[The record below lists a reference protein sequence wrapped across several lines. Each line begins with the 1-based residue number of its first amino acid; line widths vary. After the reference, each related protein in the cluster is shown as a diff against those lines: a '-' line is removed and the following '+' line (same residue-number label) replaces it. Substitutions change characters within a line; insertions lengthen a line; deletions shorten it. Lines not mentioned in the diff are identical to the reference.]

1 MSFYCAFEEKETN
14 QLLIDVKRI
23 LKYNRD
29 QQEKRELL
37 NLKMVELQ
45 KIFETNDVSSLR
57 DINFNFH
64 SNSEI
69 NNKNLKLDEDPESKM
84 VGEGN

>member
-1 MSFYCAFEEKETN
+1 
-14 QLLIDVKRI
+14 
-23 LKYNRD
+23 
-29 QQEKRELL
+29 
-37 NLKMVELQ
+37 MVELQ